1 MTGAQP
7 PPTATDLPR
16 LAIERT
22 PANDVYLL
30 LSGLGLGAAAEGVL
44 ADPLGSLAANRAEVV
59 TVLRL
64 VQARV
69 ASATAG
75 GVPAAEP
82 PHGPADRPSTPNRT
96 GRRPAARDE
105 AGRPLRP
112 GSSLLR

>member
-1 MTGAQP
+1 MTGAPP

-30 LSGLGLGAAAEGVL
+30 LSGLGLDAEAEGVL
-44 ADPLGSLAANRAEVV
+44 ADPLGSLAAHWAEVA
-59 TVLRL
+59 TVIRL

-69 ASATAG
+69 ASASAG
-75 GVPAAEP
+75 DAPGPGP
-82 PHGPADRPSTPNRT
+82 PRGPAGRPSTPSRA
-96 GRRPAARDE
+96 GRRPARRDE